1 MLALSIFRLIRS
13 FLLVLFIAVVEF
25 RRGSFTLSGA
35 ITGFLL
41 CFVVAYANI
50 VFLFVMI
57 TFVLSGS
64 FATRYKFD
72 WKQSKILE
80 DDHPVQRTKKKAA
93 RDWIQVL
100 SNGGIACLYAL
111 AYCYTTNFSGQSVP
125 IGVTEESSIYSIGF
139 LSTIACCCA
148 DTLGKTSFVR
158 SLVTRHVGRL
168 ASELGAVLARENP
181 RLFTN
186 PFRSVPTGTNG
197 GVSLPGCLVSLLGGT
212 IVACS
217 YILGNLIFCSST
229 HLINT
234 QTIHFQILL
243 FCTLFGFICSLIDSL
258 LGATLQFSGYD
269 RDRKLVVQR
278 PGISIERISGVDI
291 LSNNQVNLLSSLLTS
306 LLAIRILPRV
316 IF

>member
-13 FLLVLFIAVVEF
+13 FLLVLFIALLEF

-41 CFVVAYANI
+41 CFVIAYANI

-80 DDHPVQRTKKKAA
+80 DDHHPVQRTKKRAA

-111 AYCYTTNFSGQSVP
+111 GYCYTTNFSGQSVP
-125 IGVTEESSIYSIGF
+125 IGSTEDSSIYSIGF

-148 DTLGKTSFVR
+148 DTLGKTSLVR
-158 SLVTRHVGRL
+158 SFVHVVRL
-168 ASELGAVLARENP
+168 ASELGAVLARKEP

-217 YILGNLIFCSST
+217 YILGNLIFCSPT
-229 HLINT
+229 HLLNT
-234 QTIHFQILL
+234 QTIHFQILV
-243 FCTLFGFICSLIDSL
+243 FCTLFGLIGSLIDSL

-269 RDRKLVVQR
+269 RERKVVVQR
-278 PGISIERISGVDI
+278 PGNSIERISGVDI